1 VSSSKGQLLLIS
13 IWPYEA
19 ESDLVY
25 TLPAYQVAAAR
36 ADKVSDWSEVTR
48 PIPVPNEWTRPFW
61 DAARRGVVEL
71 QRCQNCGHFQH
82 PPYPTCVN
90 CIATDLK
97 FEAVRGIGTIY
108 AYTIMYHTGDKRFA
122 SAVPYASI
130 IVELDD
136 APGALMAGNLL
147 GAEYTEAKV
156 GRRVEIVFEKLKDD
170 ITLPQFRLASA
181 E

>member
-1 VSSSKGQLLLIS
+1 M
-13 IWPYEA
+13 
-19 ESDLVY
+19 
-25 TLPAYQVAAAR
+25 
-36 ADKVSDWSEVTR
+36 SDWSKVTR
-48 PIPVPNEWTRPFW
+48 PIPVPNEWTKPFW
-61 DAARRGVVEL
+61 DAAKRGVLEL

-90 CIATDLK
+90 CIGTDLK
-97 FEAVRGIGTIY
+97 FEAVRHGGAGGAGAIH

-122 SAVPYASI
+122 DAVPYASI

-147 GAEYTEAKV
+147 EAPYTEAKV
-156 GRRVEIVFEKLKDD
+156 GRRVEVVFEKLNDS
-170 ITLPQFRLASA
+170 ITLPQFRLAPRRLQS